1 VSSPGDELLGHV
13 RAAAVEMLAALAHP
27 DVDQILAGL
36 GPAPAA
42 WSGTALDGQLLDR
55 IDGAALAGAVP
66 HAGAAAMIRR
76 LSALIGQSDAVGLF
90 GREVAGRRLPVLAVQ
105 GGAGPTRL
113 VALAGSRA
121 DGQPGVE
128 IVVAGTSPAPVEASP
143 VDGLHLT
150 VAGNAPAPFT
160 VTMPDSGPAGLTGSA
175 PGAEL
180 RLDVDLAP
188 PPDAAAPAGPAI
200 RRGSVH
206 LVFHLRAD
214 QPAPAVDLTV
224 GLPGLTASLLPDLLA
239 SIVPTAAL
247 PPFDVTIETHPDFGL
262 VLQGDAALDVP
273 LPGTGR
279 AGPLDVRALGLRLGV
294 AVDGG
299 GPRLELGVRAD
310 VALEIP
316 AAPVGLQ
323 AADLGVQLGFG
334 LTTGA
339 PPAISAPTLGGIGV
353 SLELPMVSGG
363 GMLRHTPDGDWVG
376 ALALEIP
383 PMAVAAYGV
392 LRPPADGRSLSFLV
406 VLSARFP
413 PPGIQIG
420 FGFAVSGI
428 GGIFGL
434 ARRADLDALTGAVLD
449 GTLSGLM
456 FPDDPERDA
465 ARVAAA
471 LPRLFPDAPGRV
483 LFGPMV
489 EINWAGGLLKGQAAV
504 IVELF
509 DPPKFVLLGRLVL
522 DLPTSDLALVHLEV
536 RFLAAFDL
544 GVPEVRIV
552 ASLTG
557 SYIIGLDLYGDLLLL
572 VRGGPSATFV
582 LSAGGFHPA
591 FRPPDGIPALKR
603 IGMSISIAI
612 VELRYESYV
621 AITTTSVQF
630 GARVELTA
638 EIADCGVHGW
648 LGFDALFE
656 WAPRFHFSV
665 GITAGVEVE
674 VFGQTIA
681 AVRLE
686 GLLEGPS
693 PWHIRA
699 HGEVEVLCVTVP
711 ITLDETFGDEPAAI
725 DQTPDVAKELHDE
738 LVRPASW
745 SMRPPAADRD
755 GVLLSDRAAGDV
767 AAGRVLHPN
776 GSLTVRQKL
785 LPLGVGIERFG
796 GHAVPAQRWGISGV
810 RLREGEEPQPA
821 TEMLRDFFALGT
833 FRTLSVEE
841 QLSTAAF
848 TELDAGAR
856 LSPDGVGHAEARPTE
871 LDWETIVIGPDLT
884 RGVLP
889 VNHLLE
895 LAALDLVPYVVDT
908 TTAIDR
914 PWTAAEP
921 LTILPDAPAV
931 LVPTAPLVG
940 AVPALASLPF
950 ASPVEALDS
959 VQLLSARG
967 AAVDV
972 LEQWELV

>member
-1 VSSPGDELLGHV
+1 
-13 RAAAVEMLAALAHP
+13 
-27 DVDQILAGL
+27 
-36 GPAPAA
+36 
-42 WSGTALDGQLLDR
+42 
-55 IDGAALAGAVP
+55 
-66 HAGAAAMIRR
+66 
-76 LSALIGQSDAVGLF
+76 
-90 GREVAGRRLPVLAVQ
+90 
-105 GGAGPTRL
+105 
-113 VALAGSRA
+113 
-121 DGQPGVE
+121 
-128 IVVAGTSPAPVEASP
+128 
-143 VDGLHLT
+143 
-150 VAGNAPAPFT
+150 
-160 VTMPDSGPAGLTGSA
+160 
-175 PGAEL
+175 
-180 RLDVDLAP
+180 
-188 PPDAAAPAGPAI
+188 
-200 RRGSVH
+200 
-206 LVFHLRAD
+206 
-214 QPAPAVDLTV
+214 
-224 GLPGLTASLLPDLLA
+224 
-239 SIVPTAAL
+239 
-247 PPFDVTIETHPDFGL
+247 
-262 VLQGDAALDVP
+262 
-273 LPGTGR
+273 
-279 AGPLDVRALGLRLGV
+279 
-294 AVDGG
+294 
-299 GPRLELGVRAD
+299 
-310 VALEIP
+310 
-316 AAPVGLQ
+316 
-323 AADLGVQLGFG
+323 
-334 LTTGA
+334 
-339 PPAISAPTLGGIGV
+339 
-353 SLELPMVSGG
+353 
-363 GMLRHTPDGDWVG
+363 MLRHTPDGDWVG
-376 ALALEIP
+376 ALALKIP

-392 LRPPADGRSLSFLV
+392 LRPPANRNPLSFLV

-434 ARRADLDALTGAVLD
+434 ARRADVDAITGAVLD

-504 IVELF
+504 IVELY
-509 DPPKFVLLGRLVL
+509 DPPKFVLLGRLVV

-536 RFLAAFDL
+536 RFMAAFDL
-544 GVPEVRIV
+544 GGPEVRIV

-557 SYIIGLDLYGDLLLL
+557 SYIVGLDLYGDLLLL
-572 VRGGPSATFV
+572 IRGGPGATFV

-591 FRPPDGIPALKR
+591 FRPPDGIPVLKR

-665 GITAGVEVE
+665 GITAGIEVE
-674 VFGQTIA
+674 VFGETIA
-681 AVRLE
+681 AVRLD

-699 HGEVEVLCVTVP
+699 HGEVEVLFVTVP
-711 ITLDETFGDEPAAI
+711 ITLDETFGDEPTAI
-725 DQTPDVAKELHDE
+725 DQPPDVATALHDE

-745 SMRPPAADRD
+745 AMRPPDADRD

-796 GHAVPAQRWGISGV
+796 GHAVPTQRWVLSGV
-810 RLREGEEPQPA
+810 RLREGEEPRPP
-821 TEMLRDFFALGT
+821 TETLRDSFALGT

-848 TELDAGAR
+848 IELDAGAR
-856 LSPDGVGHAEARPTE
+856 LSPTGVGHADARPAE
-871 LDWETIVIGPDLT
+871 LDWETIVVGPDLT
-884 RGVLP
+884 RAPLP
-889 VNHLLE
+889 VDHLLE
-895 LAALDLVPYVVDT
+895 LAALDLAPFLVDMAP
-908 TTAIDR
+908 AIDR
-914 PWTAAEP
+914 PWTAGEP
-921 LTILPDAPAV
+921 LTVIPEPPAV
-931 LVPTAPLVG
+931 VVPTAPQVG
-940 AVPALASLPF
+940 AVPGLASIPF
-950 ASPVEALDS
+950 ASPAEALDS
-959 VQLLSARG
+959 LRLLSARG
-967 AAVDV
+967 AAVEV